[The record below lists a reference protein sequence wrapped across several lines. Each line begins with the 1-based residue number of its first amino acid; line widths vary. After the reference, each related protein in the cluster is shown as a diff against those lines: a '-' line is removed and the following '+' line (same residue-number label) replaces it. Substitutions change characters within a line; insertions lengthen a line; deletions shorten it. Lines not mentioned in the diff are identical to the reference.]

1 MTSRPIK
8 MVVVLLVGFAL
19 AWQGVF
25 ATSARIGVATK
36 DAKKSCCRTGCD
48 SKHCSTPACCVKPE
62 SPAAPVAPA
71 SLPSTTQNEFQALA
85 ATLVS
90 LFTLSSR
97 PASELPARDSSS
109 VSVTAIP
116 LFQRDCSYLV

>member
-8 MVVVLLVGFAL
+8 MAVVLLVGFAL
-19 AWQGVF
+19 TWQGVF
-25 ATSARIGVATK
+25 ASSARIGVTTK
-36 DAKKSCCRTGCD
+36 GAKKSFCCVGCD
-48 SKHCSTPACCVKPE
+48 NKHCSSQACCVKPE
-62 SPAAPVAPA
+62 SPSAPVAPA

-90 LFTLSSR
+90 LFTLASR
-97 PASELPARDSSS
+97 PASDLPARASSS

>member
-8 MVVVLLVGFAL
+8 MAVVLLVGFVL

-25 ATSARIGVATK
+25 ASSARLGVTTEG
-36 DAKKSCCRTGCD
+36 AKKSCCRTGCD
-48 SKHCSTPACCVKPE
+48 NKHCSTPACCVKPE
-62 SPAAPVAPA
+62 SPSAPVAPA
-71 SLPSTTQNEFQALA
+71 SLPSTIQNQFQALA

-97 PASELPARDSSS
+97 PASELPARAPSS